1 MSLVPQKRGREEDIG
16 AKLVECPICHIFIS
30 TKAILENHCKLVHD
44 RKFEDF
50 SRKIM
55 LEEEGP
61 EGEVFEND
69 LPDVDYKGAQ
79 SILTVKK
86 SKF

>member
-1 MSLVPQKRGREEDIG
+1 MSILSREEDIG
-16 AKLVECPICHIFIS
+16 AKLVECPICHTFIS